1 MKRNIDVVRE
11 LSIQINRFNIYA
23 EKLGLLSEIEDTDI
37 ESSVKEENEEYE
49 GALSSVMYI
58 NASLNELTE
67 DIRDIMESF
76 SFDFESFNWCITKV
90 ENDKMEYTNYH
101 ESFELAVKSL
111 ENIVIDIMRGYKIL
125 NQYSYDDIAAG
136 TVKDEARQG

>member
-1 MKRNIDVVRE
+1 MRRNIDVVKD

-23 EKLGLLSEIEDTDI
+23 EKLGLLSELEDIDI

-49 GALSSVMYI
+49 GALGSVTSI
-58 NASLNELTE
+58 GNLLNELTE
-67 DIRDIMESF
+67 DIRDMMESF

-111 ENIVIDIMRGYKIL
+111 ENIIIDILRGYKML
-125 NQYSYDDIAAG
+125 NQYSYDN
-136 TVKDEARQG
+136 KDRMEHG

>member
-1 MKRNIDVVRE
+1 MKRNLDVVRE

-90 ENDKMEYTNYH
+90 KNDKMEYTNYH

-125 NQYSYDDIAAG
+125 NQYSYDEDRKS
-136 TVKDEARQG
+136 VV

>member
-1 MKRNIDVVRE
+1 MRRNIDVVKD

-23 EKLGLLSEIEDTDI
+23 EKLGLLSELEDIDI

-49 GALSSVMYI
+49 GALGSVKSI
-58 NASLNELTE
+58 GNLLNELTE
-67 DIRDIMESF
+67 DIRDMMESF

-111 ENIVIDIMRGYKIL
+111 ENISIDILRGYKML
-125 NQYSYDDIAAG
+125 NQYSYDN
-136 TVKDEARQG
+136 KDRMEQG

>member
-1 MKRNIDVVRE
+1 MRRNIDVVKD

-23 EKLGLLSEIEDTDI
+23 EKLGLLSELEDIDI

-49 GALSSVMYI
+49 GALGSVKSI
-58 NASLNELTE
+58 GNLLNELTE
-67 DIRDIMESF
+67 DIRDMMESF

-111 ENIVIDIMRGYKIL
+111 ENIIIDILRGYKML
-125 NQYSYDDIAAG
+125 NQYSYDN
-136 TVKDEARQG
+136 KDRMEHG

>member
-1 MKRNIDVVRE
+1 MRRNIDVVKD

-23 EKLGLLSEIEDTDI
+23 EKLGLLSELEDIDI

-49 GALSSVMYI
+49 GALGSVKSI
-58 NASLNELTE
+58 GNLLNELTE
-67 DIRDIMESF
+67 DIRDMMESF

-111 ENIVIDIMRGYKIL
+111 ENIIIDILRGYKML
-125 NQYSYDDIAAG
+125 NQYSYDN
-136 TVKDEARQG
+136 KDRMEQG